1 MGLSGKFTD
10 KKIEETPGPFDY
22 FIYEPSR
29 HRPKTTD

>member
-10 KKIEETPGPFDY
+10 KKIEETPGPSDY

-29 HRPKTTD
+29 P